1 MPTTTSPPI
10 DKRRMN
16 PNKNKPKGKN
26 AKTSKADGKTRKET
40 EKDLDEGLKE
50 TFPASD
56 PVSISPGAD

>member
-16 PNKNKPKGKN
+16 PSKNKQKGRN
-26 AKTSKADGKTRKET
+26 AKSSEADAKTRRET
-40 EKDLDEGLKE
+40 EQDLDEGLEE

-56 PVSISPGAD
+56 PVSINPGAD